1 MKELLAKYKRL
12 IASKYKLLKERAFV
26 IIYGRD
32 TVAGKLF
39 DLILLGFILISAFLA
54 IFESIKT
61 IDHYIHTL
69 LVVLEWMITI
79 FFSIE
84 YALRIVCTP
93 NWRRYIFSFY
103 GIIDLISI
111 LPFYLSFFAVESKV
125 LSIIRILRLLRIFR
139 ILDLVQ
145 FTQQANQLKKA
156 LKNSQTKILVFIY
169 FVLVL
174 SVILGAL
181 MYMIEPHDKAFT
193 SIPRSIYWC
202 IVTLTTVGYGDV
214 VPTTTFGQIMASI
227 IMILGYGIIAVPTG
241 IVTSEYSRTYR
252 KKEPHKSDI
261 SHKTPLQD
269 IGYPHSH
276 THGHCKYCNTYPLPD
291 GALYCPQCGAKQ

>member
-1 MKELLAKYKRL
+1 M
-12 IASKYKLLKERAFV
+12 
-26 IIYGRD
+26 
-32 TVAGKLF
+32 T
-39 DLILLGFILISAFLA
+39 
-54 IFESIKT
+54 IFESIQI
-61 IDHYIHTL
+61 IDEHIHTL

-84 YALRIVCTP
+84 YALRIICTP
-93 NWRRYIFSFY
+93 KWRRYVFSFY
-103 GIIDLISI
+103 GVIDLISI
-111 LPFYLSFFAVESKV
+111 LPIYLSFFVQKSKF

-145 FTQQANQLKKA
+145 FTQQANQLKRA

-174 SVILGAL
+174 CVTLGAL

-214 VPTTTFGQIMASI
+214 VPTTAFGQFMASI

-241 IVTSEYSRTYR
+241 LVTSEYSRAYR
-252 KKEPHKSDI
+252 KKEPHKSDT
-261 SHKTPLQD
+261 SHKMPQD

-291 GALYCPQCGAKQ
+291 GALYCPKCGKKQ

>member
-39 DLILLGFILISAFLA
+39 DLILLGFILISTFFA

-61 IDHYIHTL
+61 IDHHIHTL

-214 VPTTTFGQIMASI
+214 VPTTPFGQIMASI

-261 SHKTPLQD
+261 SHKMPQD

>member
-1 MKELLAKYKRL
+1 M
-12 IASKYKLLKERAFV
+12 
-26 IIYGRD
+26 
-32 TVAGKLF
+32 
-39 DLILLGFILISAFLA
+39 
-54 IFESIKT
+54 
-61 IDHYIHTL
+61 
-69 LVVLEWMITI
+69 
-79 FFSIE
+79 
-84 YALRIVCTP
+84 
-93 NWRRYIFSFY
+93 
-103 GIIDLISI
+103 
-111 LPFYLSFFAVESKV
+111 
-125 LSIIRILRLLRIFR
+125 
-139 ILDLVQ
+139 
-145 FTQQANQLKKA
+145 
-156 LKNSQTKILVFIY
+156 
-169 FVLVL
+169 LVL

-214 VPTTTFGQIMASI
+214 VPTTSFGQIMASI

-261 SHKTPLQD
+261 SHKIPQD

-276 THGHCKYCNTYPLPD
+276 THSHCKYCNAYPLPD

>member
-1 MKELLAKYKRL
+1 MERTFHWIFYLFQMK
-12 IASKYKLLKERAFV
+12 KLLKSKYELLKEKAFT

-32 TVAGKLF
+32 TFLGKLF

-54 IFESIKT
+54 ISESIQRV
-61 IDHYIHTL
+61 DDRIHTL
-69 LVVLEWMITI
+69 LVVLEWIITF

-84 YALRIVCTP
+84 YLLRIICAP
-93 NWRRYIFSFY
+93 NQRRYIFSFY

-111 LPFYLSFFAVESKV
+111 LPMYLSFFFEESKF

-145 FTQQANQLKKA
+145 FTQQANELKRA
-156 LKNSQTKILVFIY
+156 LKSSRTKIFVFIY

-174 SVILGAL
+174 CVILGAL

-241 IVTSEYSRTYR
+241 IVTSEYTRMREKYSIH
-252 KKEPHKSDI
+252 KKCPHCGEDHLPKDAVFC
-261 SHKTPLQD
+261 HKCGEKL
-269 IGYPHSH
+269 SLH
-276 THGHCKYCNTYPLPD
+276 TEK
-291 GALYCPQCGAKQ
+291 

>member
-1 MKELLAKYKRL
+1 MNELLAKYKRL
-12 IASKYKLLKERAFV
+12 IASKYKLLKESAFV

-61 IDHYIHTL
+61 IDHHIHTL

-214 VPTTTFGQIMASI
+214 VPTTSFGQIMASI

-261 SHKTPLQD
+261 SHKMPQD

>member
-61 IDHYIHTL
+61 IDHHIHTL

-174 SVILGAL
+174 CVILGAL
-181 MYMIEPHDKAFT
+181 MYMIEPHDRAFT

-252 KKEPHKSDI
+252 KKEPHKSEI
-261 SHKTPLQD
+261 SHKMPQD

-276 THGHCKYCNTYPLPD
+276 THSHCKYCNTYPLPD
-291 GALYCPQCGAKQ
+291 RALYCPQCGAKQ

>member
-39 DLILLGFILISAFLA
+39 DLILLGFILISAFLS

-61 IDHYIHTL
+61 IDHHIHTL

-214 VPTTTFGQIMASI
+214 VPTTPFGQIMASI

-252 KKEPHKSDI
+252 KKKPHKSDI
-261 SHKTPLQD
+261 SHKMPQD

>member
-39 DLILLGFILISAFLA
+39 DLILLGFILISAFLS

-61 IDHYIHTL
+61 IDHHIHTL

-241 IVTSEYSRTYR
+241 IVTSEYSRAYR
-252 KKEPHKSDI
+252 KKELHKSDI
-261 SHKTPLQD
+261 SHKIPQD

>member
-39 DLILLGFILISAFLA
+39 DLILLGFILISAFLS

-61 IDHYIHTL
+61 IDHHIHTL

-261 SHKTPLQD
+261 SHKMPQD

-276 THGHCKYCNTYPLPD
+276 THSHCKYCNTYPLPD

>member
-1 MKELLAKYKRL
+1 MKKLL
-12 IASKYKLLKERAFV
+12 ASKYKLLKVRGYA

-39 DLILLGFILISAFLA
+39 DLILLGFILLSAFLT
-54 IFESIKT
+54 IFESIQI
-61 IDHYIHTL
+61 IDEHIHTL
-69 LVVLEWMITI
+69 LVVLEWIITV

-84 YALRIVCTP
+84 YALRIICTP
-93 NWRRYIFSFY
+93 KWRRYVFSFY
-103 GIIDLISI
+103 GVIDLISI
-111 LPFYLSFFAVESKV
+111 LPIYLSFFVQKSKF
-125 LSIIRILRLLRIFR
+125 LSIIRILRLL
-139 ILDLVQ
+139 
-145 FTQQANQLKKA
+145 LKRA

-174 SVILGAL
+174 CVTLGAL

-214 VPTTTFGQIMASI
+214 VPTTAFGQFMASI

-241 IVTSEYSRTYR
+241 LVTSEYSRAYR
-252 KKEPHKSDI
+252 KKEPHKSDT
-261 SHKTPLQD
+261 SHKMPQD

-291 GALYCPQCGAKQ
+291 RALYRPQCGAKQ

>member
-39 DLILLGFILISAFLA
+39 DLILLGFILISAFLS

-61 IDHYIHTL
+61 IDHHIHTL

-214 VPTTTFGQIMASI
+214 VPTTSFGQIMASI

-261 SHKTPLQD
+261 SHKMPQD

-276 THGHCKYCNTYPLPD
+276 THGHCKYCNAYPLPD

>member
-39 DLILLGFILISAFLA
+39 DLILLGFILISAFLS

-61 IDHYIHTL
+61 IDHHIHTL

-261 SHKTPLQD
+261 SHKMPQD

-276 THGHCKYCNTYPLPD
+276 THSHCKYCNTYPLPD
-291 GALYCPQCGAKQ
+291 GALYCPKCGAKQ

>member
-12 IASKYKLLKERAFV
+12 IASKYKLLKERAFA

-61 IDHYIHTL
+61 IDYHIHTL

-241 IVTSEYSRTYR
+241 IVTSEYSRAYR
-252 KKEPHKSDI
+252 KKELHKSDI
-261 SHKTPLQD
+261 SHKIPQD